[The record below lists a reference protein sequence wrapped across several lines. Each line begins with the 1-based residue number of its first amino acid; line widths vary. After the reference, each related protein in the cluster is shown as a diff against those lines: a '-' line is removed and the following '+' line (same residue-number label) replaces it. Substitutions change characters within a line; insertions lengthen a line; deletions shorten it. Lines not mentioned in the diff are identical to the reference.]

1 MTVWYLGSAMV
12 LLLTIVVGLI
22 RVLRAP
28 SPADRMI
35 AAQLFGTSGVAWIL
49 LLSAFTGNPT
59 TIDVALVM
67 AILAAVTAAF
77 GLVLSLVW
85 LRLQAPDVALAEAAI
100 GAGLTGA
107 FHQETHGHGWKAVYR
122 V

>member
-100 GAGLTGA
+100 GAGLTL
-107 FHQETHGHGWKAVYR
+107 
-122 V
+122 